1 MATPDDRR
9 ESVADVEVSL
19 LLEGVF
25 RLFGYD
31 FRQYSPKSLR
41 RRIDDL
47 INTEKL
53 SSVSA
58 LQERI
63 LHHPAALDRFVSSL
77 SVQVSDFFRDSG
89 FFKSFREK
97 AIPLLRTYPLI
108 RIWHAGC
115 ASGEEVCSMAILLEE
130 EALLHKSLLYA
141 TDINIQALQM
151 ARFGI
156 YGEAQVTSCL
166 DNYVRAG
173 GKRSLWDYFD
183 REDGKARV
191 KSSLRDRIVF
201 TEHNLVTDA
210 SFNEFNVILCRNVL
224 IYFTVPLRNRVHSLL
239 YDSLTRFGLLALGAK
254 ESLHFTEFEKRYRA
268 LDSMNKIYRRVD

>member
-1 MATPDDRR
+1 MAAPDNRR

-47 INTEKL
+47 VSAEKL
-53 SSVSA
+53 ASVSA
-58 LQERI
+58 LQERV
-63 LHHPAALDRFVSSL
+63 LHHRAALDRFVSSL
-77 SVQVSDFFRDSG
+77 SVQVSDFFRDPS

-108 RIWHAGC
+108 RVWHAGC

-130 EALLHKSLLYA
+130 EGLLQKSLLYA

-156 YGEAQVTSCL
+156 YGEGQVNSCV
-166 DNYVRAG
+166 DNYSRAA

-183 REDGKARV
+183 RDGGKARV
-191 KSSLRDRIVF
+191 KPSLRDRIVF

-224 IYFTVPLRNRVHSLL
+224 IYFTVPLRNRVHHLL
-239 YDSLTRFGLLALGAK
+239 YDSLTHFGLLALGAK
-254 ESLHFTEFEKRYRA
+254 ETLQFTEFEKRYRA
-268 LDSMNKIYRRVD
+268 LDSGNKIYRRVD